1 MQIAVY
7 GKGGIGKSTM
17 SANLSAAL
25 AACGSKVL
33 QIGCDPKHDST
44 RLLHHGRKVVTILD
58 YLLNTPEDEQ
68 KLDDDRISGHWL
80 RGSRRSQTW
89 NGLCRTRNPDRF

>member
-1 MQIAVY
+1 MKAY
-7 GKGGIGKSTM
+7 GTKEKKEEFSMKRKLISVSLALALG
-17 SANLSAAL
+17 LSL

-68 KLDDDRISGHWL
+68 KLDDV
-80 RGSRRSQTW
+80 
-89 NGLCRTRNPDRF
+89 